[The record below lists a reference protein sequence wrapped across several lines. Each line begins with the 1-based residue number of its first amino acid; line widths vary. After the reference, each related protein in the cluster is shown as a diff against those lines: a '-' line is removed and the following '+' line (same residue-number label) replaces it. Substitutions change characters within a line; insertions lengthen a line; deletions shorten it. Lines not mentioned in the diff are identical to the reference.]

1 MRKGSRDRALARIWP
16 WLAVWVF
23 FALLEGCQEKP
34 SSFRPVTITY
44 WEKWTG
50 FEGDAMRA
58 VVDRFN
64 RIQNRIHVDLL
75 TVSRV
80 DQKMLLATAGGIPP
94 DVAGLWSY
102 NINVYADLNAILP
115 LDDYLREAGIT
126 AQDYL
131 PCYWDLCV
139 YRDHVWA
146 LPTTPASIALHWNK
160 ELFRQASLDP
170 EKPPRTIEELDLY
183 AEKLTQR
190 DAQGNIK
197 VMGFM
202 PSEPGWWNWAWGYF
216 FGGRLWD
223 GRDHLTAD
231 CLENIRAFEWVQ
243 SYAKKYG
250 AQNLRQ
256 FQSGFGNFSSP
267 QNAFLA
273 GKVAMELQGVW
284 MHNFIDKYAP
294 HLKWGAAPFPH
305 PANRPD
311 LAGCTNTEADVLV
324 IPNGALHPD
333 EAFAFI
339 RYVNSQE
346 GMELLCMGQR
356 KHSPLRRVSLSFWA
370 HHPNPY
376 IKVFSDLAAG
386 PNTFATPKIGIW
398 LEYRDELNVAFDR
411 IWLCEETP
419 AEALRKVQAR
429 MQPRFERELR
439 RQRRLGIRPWT
450 ETKER

>member
-1 MRKGSRDRALARIWP
+1 MKGGTRRRPPGHGRRWGIVLLSLAC
-16 WLAVWVF
+16 LA
-23 FALLEGCQEKP
+23 GCQPKA
-34 SSFRPVTITY
+34 SSTTPITITY

-50 FEGDAMRA
+50 FEGEAMRA

-64 RIQNRIHVDLL
+64 RIQDRIRVELL

-102 NINVYADLNAILP
+102 NVNVYADLNAILP
-115 LDDYLREAGIT
+115 LDNYLKKAGIGPE
-126 AQDYL
+126 DYL

-160 ELFRQASLDP
+160 DLFRQAGLDP
-170 EKPPRTIEELDLY
+170 EKPPRTIEELDRY
-183 AEKLTQR
+183 AERLTRR
-190 DAQGNIK
+190 DAEGNLQ

-231 CLENIRAFEWVQ
+231 CPENIRAFEWVQ

-305 PANRPD
+305 PADRPD
-311 LAGCTNTEADVLV
+311 LAGCTNTEADILV
-324 IPNGALHPD
+324 IPNGAPHPD
-333 EAFAFI
+333 EAFEFI

-356 KHSPLRRVSLSFWA
+356 KHSPLVRVSPEFWA
-370 HHPNPY
+370 RHPNPY
-376 IKVFSDLAAG
+376 IKVFSDLARG

-411 IWLCEETP
+411 IWLGQETP

-439 RQRRLGIRPWT
+439 RQRRLGRQPWR
-450 ETKER
+450 E